1 MKRPTFPAEALE
13 QIQTLLMAALK
24 DIDAYMENP
33 HRYEPEY
40 FRSVSG
46 AVADAHL
53 LTTWVKDTLSFDTG
67 GE

>member
-1 MKRPTFPAEALE
+1 
-13 QIQTLLMAALK
+13 MAALK
-24 DIDAYMENP
+24 DIDTYMENP

>member
-1 MKRPTFPAEALE
+1 MKRPNFPDEALQ

-24 DIDAYMENP
+24 DIDTYMENP
-33 HRYEPEY
+33 RRYEPEY

-53 LTTWVKDTLSFDTG
+53 LTTWVRDVIKHGDD
-67 GE
+67 

>member
-1 MKRPTFPAEALE
+1 MKRPNFPDEALQ

-24 DIDAYMENP
+24 DIDTYMENP
-33 HRYEPEY
+33 RRYEPEY

-53 LTTWVKDTLSFDTG
+53 LTTWVRDAIKHGDD
-67 GE
+67 